1 MSDPQF
7 FAHPCC
13 SKMLISLILSSISDS
28 IWSPCVKFVIF
39 FSMECFFFF
48 SFFFFSLDFNG
59 MLLNMKENK
68 SKRNYEAKGT
78 GQIKWRKTKLKGKGQ
93 VREARTH
100 MYSVYGTWPLT
111 FNSFLFRLRR
121 FQKGPFHR

>member
-1 MSDPQF
+1 MESMRKICHILFNGMLLSF
-7 FAHPCC
+7 F
-13 SKMLISLILSSISDS
+13 L
-28 IWSPCVKFVIF
+28 
-39 FSMECFFFF
+39 
-48 SFFFFSLDFNG
+48 SFFFFFFFLLLLLLLLLLLFIDFNG

-121 FQKGPFHR
+121 FQKVPFHR